1 MSTRLEA
8 RDVHVAF
15 GDGAGSLSVLRG
27 ASLQLEPGELVVLTG
42 PSGSGKS
49 VLLDV
54 LAGWSRPD
62 SGTVCWGQHDEPP
75 SWAGLGV
82 VPQAMGL
89 MPDLSVWHNITLPLR
104 LTDGG
109 GKAGRQALAGGSA
122 RAGILLEQLG
132 LAHLRRRTPGE
143 LSLGEQQRVAV
154 ARAAL
159 LEPQV
164 LLADEPSAHQD
175 AASCDA
181 VLDVLRGVCT
191 AGGAV
196 LVASHDDAV
205 LDRSDRWLRML
216 EGQVVD
222 DD

>member
-1 MSTRLEA
+1 VTARLAA
-8 RDVHVAF
+8 RDLDVSF
-15 GDGAGSLSVLRG
+15 GDGEGSLPVLRG
-27 ASLQLEPGELVVLTG
+27 ASVQLEPGELVVLTG

-62 SGTVCWGQHDEPP
+62 SGTVVWGDQPEPP
-75 SWAGLGV
+75 AWAGMGV

-104 LTDGG
+104 LGG
-109 GKAGRQALAGGSA
+109 GRSGRQALAEGRQ
-122 RAGILLEQLG
+122 RADNLLEQLG

-159 LEPQV
+159 LRPHV

-175 AASCDA
+175 AASCTS
-181 VLDVLRGVCT
+181 VLDVLRGVCE

-205 LDRSDRWLRML
+205 LDRSDRWLRMVD
-216 EGQVVD
+216 GQVVEEL
-222 DD
+222 

>member
-1 MSTRLEA
+1 MTRLA
-8 RDVHVAF
+8 ALDLHVSF
-15 GDGAGSLSVLRG
+15 GDGEGSLPVLRG
-27 ASLQLEPGELVVLTG
+27 ASIQLEPGELVVLTG

-49 VLLDV
+49 VLLDL

-62 SGTVCWGQHDEPP
+62 SGTVCWGDQHQPP
-75 SWAGLGV
+75 AWAGLGV

-89 MPDLSVWHNITLPLR
+89 MPDLSVWHNVTLPLR
-104 LTDGG
+104 LTGG
-109 GKAGRQALAGGSA
+109 GGRSGR
-122 RAGILLEQLG
+122 RAMSEGAERADHLLEQLG
-132 LAHLRRRTPGE
+132 LAHLRRRSPGE

-159 LEPQV
+159 LQPQV

-175 AASCDA
+175 AASCTA
-181 VLDVLRGVCT
+181 VLDVLRGVCF

-216 EGQVVD
+216 DGQVVEEG
-222 DD
+222 